1 MQIKWLHN
9 NTDSKMLSASEN
21 LILELSSE
29 YKKCLQDDKPEEA
42 GEILQ
47 LLIIVIS
54 DYGIEYPRL
63 KILESF
69 ETRVKFNYVKERIK
83 EIQDV
88 WKTSII

>member
-29 YKKCLQDDKPEEA
+29 YKKCLQDEKPEEA

-47 LLIIVIS
+47 LLIIFIT

-63 KILESF
+63 KILEDF

-88 WKTSII
+88 WKTTII